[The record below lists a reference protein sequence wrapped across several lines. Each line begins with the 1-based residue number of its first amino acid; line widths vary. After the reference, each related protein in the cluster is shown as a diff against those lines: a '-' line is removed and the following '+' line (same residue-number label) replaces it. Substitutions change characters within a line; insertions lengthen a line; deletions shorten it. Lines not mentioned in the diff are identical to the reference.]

1 MTRFSSSRT
10 AAHCA
15 FPCFPAPEQLMHT
28 QAQKGG
34 APTISSSLPSL
45 SPPAKSLSEQ
55 VSLCPGEDP
64 ATTADT
70 GLTCTHSLLIYRT
83 SLLTAALQMNSLKV
97 DMQ

>member
-1 MTRFSSSRT
+1 MTGFSSSRT

-15 FPCFPAPEQLMHT
+15 FSRFPGSEQLMHT

-34 APTISSSLPSL
+34 APTINTVLLSLY
-45 SPPAKSLSEQ
+45 PPAKFFSEQ
-55 VSLCPGEDP
+55 VSLCHGEDP
-64 ATTADT
+64 TTTADT